1 MNMHSL
7 KFLSFLL
14 LALLVQPMMAQDD
27 DFFLQGEEE
36 EETEVLESSQFTED
50 DGDYLDDIVRFP
62 GDENLRVL
70 DYAPIDPI
78 DVVWQR
84 RMWRIIDL
92 REKMNQAFKNEDRP
106 LFSILNDLAL
116 EGEIKVFE
124 DEKFKEAIG
133 THNLVSK
140 LNRVDTTSVLD
151 PETYEEKITITESPI
166 NPQDINRFRVKE
178 VWYFDKKHSVMK
190 CRILGIAPIQ
200 DVFDEDTGEFKYALP
215 LFWVYYPK
223 ARKLLA
229 REKVPNDFNDVS
241 PMNWNKLFE
250 DRFFAS
256 YVTKASNSLGLR
268 LQDIHPDSE
277 YDRLLESAL
286 IEQDLFNFE
295 HDLWTF

>member
-124 DEKFKEAIG
+124 DEKFKEAIAVSY
-133 THNLVSK
+133 THLT
-140 LNRVDTTSVLD
+140 LPTT
-151 PETYEEKITITESPI
+151 P
-166 NPQDINRFRVKE
+166 
-178 VWYFDKKHSVMK
+178 
-190 CRILGIAPIQ
+190 
-200 DVFDEDTGEFKYALP
+200 
-215 LFWVYYPK
+215 
-223 ARKLLA
+223 
-229 REKVPNDFNDVS
+229 
-241 PMNWNKLFE
+241 
-250 DRFFAS
+250 
-256 YVTKASNSLGLR
+256 YV
-268 LQDIHPDSE
+268 
-277 YDRLLESAL
+277 
-286 IEQDLFNFE
+286 
-295 HDLWTF
+295 